1 MSSDFTKPL
10 LVVLQGE
17 FVKVQTFASCLYVV
31 MAKML
36 VVEAY
41 QQRNRD
47 SIFTHSLCMN
57 SFGAG
62 K

>member
-1 MSSDFTKPL
+1 MPL

-17 FVKVQTFASCLYVV
+17 FEKVQTFASCLNVV